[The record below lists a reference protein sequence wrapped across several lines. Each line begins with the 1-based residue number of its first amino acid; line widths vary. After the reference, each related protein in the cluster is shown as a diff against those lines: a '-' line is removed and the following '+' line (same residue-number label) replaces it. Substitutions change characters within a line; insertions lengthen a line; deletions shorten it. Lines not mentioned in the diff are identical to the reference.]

1 MPNNEQPRPGFTDTY
16 FSRRDRYSIGLEEK
30 LGRRY
35 LSIPVSNGALDYE
48 EYYEIT
54 PDQYDQF
61 LADTSAAVD
70 FAESCR
76 RREQDFL
83 LLQTPGWN
91 RGTPV

>member
-1 MPNNEQPRPGFTDTY
+1 MSNSEQSRPDHNDTC
-16 FSRRDRYSIGLEEK
+16 FSRTERYSVGIDK

-54 PDQYDQF
+54 PDQYDEF

-70 FAESCR
+70 FADSCR
-76 RREQDFL
+76 RREQDRL
-83 LLQTPGWN
+83 LLQKPGWN

>member
-1 MPNNEQPRPGFTDTY
+1 MPNDEQSRLGYTDTY
-16 FSRRDRYSIGLEEK
+16 FSREHRYSVGIDK

-48 EYYEIT
+48 EHYEIT
-54 PDQYDQF
+54 PDQYDLF

-76 RREQDFL
+76 RRQQDCL
-83 LLQTPGWN
+83 LLQKPGWN